1 MPRPKRQTRT
11 PARLSSPLKQSAQ
24 RGRGGRGPRQRRC
37 GRLPSAA
44 QVQPPVSVRAASPG
58 SSAEERHAVTVS
70 VTSAPNTS
78 TPSISTATSSRVGE
92 LGNLPSSLPP
102 GCNYFAQPVANTCT
116 TIVLLLLGLWLI
128 LLQAQRLGVTLVI
141 VVLMWV

>member
-11 PARLSSPLKQSAQ
+11 PARLSSPLQQSAQ
-24 RGRGGRGPRQRRC
+24 RGRGGRGPRQRRG

-44 QVQPPVSVRAASPG
+44 QVQPPVSVRVASPG
-58 SSAEERHAVTVS
+58 SSAEERHAVTYVSDS

-78 TPSISTATSSRVGE
+78 TPGISTATSSRVGE

-102 GCNYFAQPVANTCT
+102 GCNYFAQPVANTCS
-116 TIVLLLLGLWLI
+116 TIGPMVNLAAG
-128 LLQAQRLGVTLVI
+128 QRLGVTLVI
-141 VVLMWV
+141 VILMWVV